1 MATRK
6 RTARKTAKKRVSAKR
21 SAAAKKAWRTRR
33 RKAGMSGLAAKTKGK
48 KVAKKSSA
56 SKKRVSPACSTAGR
70 SLKVRSSSRAGRRL
84 ATSKRRGGCK

>member
-1 MATRK
+1 MAT
-6 RTARKTAKKRVSAKR
+6 KKRVSAKR

-48 KVAKKSSA
+48 KVAKKSTSRRKSVSA
-56 SKKRVSPACSTAGR
+56 ACTTAGR
-70 SLKVRSSSRAGRRL
+70 KLRTQSSSRAGRRL